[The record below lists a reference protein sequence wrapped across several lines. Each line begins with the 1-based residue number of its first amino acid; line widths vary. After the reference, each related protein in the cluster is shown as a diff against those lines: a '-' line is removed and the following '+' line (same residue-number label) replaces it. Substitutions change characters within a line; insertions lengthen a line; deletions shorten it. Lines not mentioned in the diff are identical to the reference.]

1 MIGSRKWSLNIRHV
15 LPWLLLVAF
24 AWLVGSHIHE
34 MERLARGIVRGSWQL
49 ILIAALLQA
58 AYYLLYSL
66 LYQTTFAIVELNKDA
81 WELLPIILSSLFINV
96 VAPLGGMAGFALFAD
111 DASLSGK
118 SPARATAGIL
128 LVNLVVFVAFLI
140 ILIAG
145 LAYLFLAKHL
155 QQWQVAAA
163 IILLLSTVCLAFL
176 LLLARWKPR
185 LLEMLLLSVQ
195 KVVGWFASCIKCQ
208 SPLGGNWAEKNIAE
222 FASAA
227 RNIGA
232 KPWILGLSL
241 LVAFIANLTSMLS
254 LYVIFLAFHNPI
266 SFPVLVAGYSM
277 AILFTII
284 SPTPQGIGFVE
295 GIMPLVFRSFK
306 VRYRTA
312 LWASLTF
319 RGLTFWIPLI
329 IGFFL
334 FRYLRTFK
342 DRR

>member
-1 MIGSRKWSLNIRHV
+1 MIGPRKWSLSIWHV
-15 LPWLLLVAF
+15 LPWLLLAAF
-24 AWLVGSHIHE
+24 AWLVVSRIQE
-34 MERLARGIVRGSWQL
+34 IERLARSIARGSWQL
-49 ILIAALLQA
+49 ILFAALLQV

-81 WELLPIILSSLFINV
+81 WELLLVLLSSLFINV
-96 VAPLGGMAGFALFAD
+96 VAPLGGMAGIALFAD
-111 DASLSGK
+111 DASLSGR

-128 LVNLVVFVAFLI
+128 LVNLVVFIAFSI

-145 LAYLFLAKHL
+145 LAYLFLLKHL

-195 KVVGWFASCIKCQ
+195 KVVGRFSSRIKRP
-208 SPLGGNWAEKNIAE
+208 SPLGGNWAVKNIAE

-227 RNIGA
+227 RAIGM
-232 KPWILGLSL
+232 KPWLLGLSL
-241 LVAFIANLTSMLS
+241 LIAFIAHLTSMLS
-254 LYVIFLAFHNPI
+254 LYVVFLAFRNPI

-277 AILFTII
+277 ATLFTII
-284 SPTPQGIGFVE
+284 SPTPQGIGLVE
-295 GIMPLVFRSFK
+295 GIMPLVFRSLN

-319 RGLTFWIPLI
+319 RSLTFWIPLM

-342 DRR
+342 DRK